1 MDITTTVWKDAMQQ
15 EGLTA
20 TPGHPAGA
28 VDLTADL
35 PTGDSV
41 AASTLSTQ
49 PFFNCCG

>member
-1 MDITTTVWKDAMQQ
+1 MDITTTVWKDAAHKD
-15 EGLTA
+15 GLMTA
-20 TPGHPAGA
+20 PGHPAGA

-35 PTGDSV
+35 PEGDSV

>member
-1 MDITTTVWKDAMQQ
+1 MDITTTVWKDAMQ
-15 EGLTA
+15 EGLMA
-20 TPGHPAGA
+20 AAGHPAGA
-28 VDLTADL
+28 VDLTAEL